1 MIIVDLNQIM
11 ISNLMVQIN
20 GKNAETLSEDLVRH
34 MVLNSLRAHNK
45 KFRKEYGEM
54 VIACDSGNV
63 WRKQI
68 FPNYK
73 AGRKA
78 NREKSEHDWD
88 AIFNMLATIKN
99 EIKTFMPYKVIEVES
114 CEADDII
121 ATLIKKVKNMIIPE
135 HKKKILILSGDKDFI
150 QLHGP
155 NVRQYNPVLNKF
167 VGKGEDPVI
176 YIREH
181 ILKGDRS
188 DGIPNVLSDD
198 NVFIEGRRQKPL
210 SKKKLNNWVNDVFFY
225 TNFTEEEEKN
235 YSRNR
240 KLIDLSCI
248 PQDIEDKI
256 NNEFND
262 VKAASRD
269 KILGYFINKKL
280 KTLIEVIDEF

>member
-1 MIIVDLNQIM
+1 M

-20 GKNAETLSEDLVRH
+20 GRNKVELNEDLVRH
-34 MVLNSLRAHNK
+34 MVLNSLRGHNK

-54 VIACDSGNV
+54 VIACDSKNV
-63 WRKQI
+63 WRREI

-78 NREKSEHDWD
+78 TRAKSEHDWD
-88 AIFNMLATIKN
+88 AIFSMLHTIKD
-99 EIKTFMPYKVIEVES
+99 EIRSFLPYKVIELETA
-114 CEADDII
+114 EADDII
-121 ATLIKKVKNMIIPE
+121 ATLVKRIQNQVGPNHEKKV
-135 HKKKILILSGDKDFI
+135 LILSGDKDFI

-155 NVRQYNPVLNKF
+155 NVKQYNPVLNKF

-176 YIREH
+176 YIKEH

-188 DGIPNVLSDD
+188 DGVPNVLSDD
-198 NVFIEGRRQKPL
+198 NVFIEGRRQRPL
-210 SKKKLNNWVNDVFFY
+210 SKKKIDAWVNEVFM
-225 TNFTEEEEKN
+225 TFTEEEQKN

-248 PQDIEDKI
+248 PPELEEKI
-256 NNEFND
+256 INEFID
-262 VKAASRD
+262 AKVASRD
-269 KILGYFINKKL
+269 KILNYFITKKL

>member
-1 MIIVDLNQIM
+1 MIIVDINQIM
-11 ISNLMVQIN
+11 ISNLMVQIS
-20 GKNAETLSEDLVRH
+20 GRNAVELNEDLVRH

-54 VIACDSGNV
+54 VIACDSKNV
-63 WRKQI
+63 WRREI

-78 NREKSEHDWD
+78 NRAKSEHDWD
-88 AIFNMLATIKN
+88 AIFSMLHNIKN
-99 EIKTFMPYKVIEVES
+99 EIKTFLPYKVIEIETA
-114 CEADDII
+114 EADDII
-121 ATLIKKVKNMIIPE
+121 ATLIKRTKRIIAPE
-135 HKKKILILSGDKDFI
+135 HKKNVLILSGDKDFI
-150 QLHGP
+150 QLHDK
-155 NVRQYNPVLNKF
+155 NVKQYNPVLNKF
-167 VGKGEDPVI
+167 VGKGEEPSL
-176 YIREH
+176 YIKEH

-210 SKKKLNNWVNDVFFY
+210 SKKKINSWVEEVFM
-225 TNFTEEEEKN
+225 TFTEEEQKN
-235 YSRNR
+235 YDRNR

-248 PQDIEDKI
+248 PQDVEAKI
-256 NNEFND
+256 NDEFSN
-262 VKAASRD
+262 VKVATRD

>member
-1 MIIVDLNQIM
+1 M
-11 ISNLMVQIN
+11 ISNLMVQITGRN
-20 GKNAETLSEDLVRH
+20 RVELNEDLVRH

-45 KFRKEYGEM
+45 KFRKEYGDM
-54 VIACDSGNV
+54 VIACDSKNV
-63 WRKQI
+63 WRREI

-78 NREKSEHDWD
+78 NRAKSEHDWD
-88 AIFNMLATIKN
+88 AIFSMLATIKN
-99 EIKTFMPYKVIEVES
+99 EIKTFLPYKVIELETA
-114 CEADDII
+114 EADDII
-121 ATLIKKVKNMIIPE
+121 ATLVKRTQNEVGPN

-155 NVRQYNPVLNKF
+155 NVKQYNPVLNKF
-167 VGKGEDPVI
+167 VGKGEDPTI
-176 YIREH
+176 YIKEH

-198 NVFIEGRRQKPL
+198 NVFIEGRRQRPL
-210 SKKKLNNWVNDVFFY
+210 SKKKIESWVNEVFM
-225 TNFTEEEEKN
+225 TFTEEEQKN

-248 PQDIEDKI
+248 PPELEEKI
-256 NNEFND
+256 INEFID
-262 VKAASRD
+262 AKVASRD
-269 KILGYFINKKL
+269 KILNYFITKKL

>member
-20 GKNAETLSEDLVRH
+20 GRNAVELNEDLVRH
-34 MVLNSLRAHNK
+34 MVLNSLRGHNK
-45 KFRKEYGEM
+45 KFRKESGEM
-54 VIACDSGNV
+54 VIACDSKNV
-63 WRKQI
+63 WRREH

-78 NREKSEHDWD
+78 NRAKSEHDWD
-88 AIFNMLATIKN
+88 AIFSMLHTIKD
-99 EIKTFMPYKVIEVES
+99 EIKTFLPYKVIELETA
-114 CEADDII
+114 EADDII
-121 ATLIKKVKNMIIPE
+121 ATLIRRLDRQVGPNHLKKV
-135 HKKKILILSGDKDFI
+135 LILSGDKDFI
-150 QLHGP
+150 QLHKEW
-155 NVRQYNPVLNKF
+155 VKQYNPVLNKF
-167 VGKGEDPVI
+167 VGKGENPII

-210 SKKKLNNWVNDVFFY
+210 SKKKLNNWVNEVFP
-225 TNFTEEEEKN
+225 TFTEEEEKN
-235 YSRNR
+235 YNRNR
-240 KLIDLSCI
+240 KLIDLNCI
-248 PQDIEDKI
+248 PQELEEKI

-262 VKAASRD
+262 VKVATRD

>member
-20 GKNAETLSEDLVRH
+20 GKNSEPLSEDLVRH
-34 MVLNSLRAHNK
+34 MVLNSLRAHNV

-54 VIACDSGNV
+54 VIACDSKNV
-63 WRKQI
+63 WRREY

-88 AIFNMLATIKN
+88 AIFTILHRIKD
-99 EIKTFMPYKVIEVES
+99 EIKTFLPYKVIEVETT
-114 CEADDII
+114 EADDII
-121 ATLIKKVKNMIIPE
+121 AVAIKRIKRVIGPNHSKKV
-135 HKKKILILSGDKDFI
+135 LILSGDKDFI
-150 QLHGP
+150 QLHSP
-155 NVRQYNPVLNKF
+155 NVKQYNPVLNKF
-167 VGKGEDPVI
+167 VGKGENPSL
-176 YIREH
+176 YIKEH

-198 NVFIEGRRQKPL
+198 NVFVDGRRQRPL
-210 SKKKLNNWVNDVFFY
+210 SKKKINSWVEEVFM
-225 TNFTEEEEKN
+225 TFTEEEQKN
-235 YSRNR
+235 YNRNR

-248 PQDIEDKI
+248 PQELEEKI
-256 NNEFND
+256 NNEFLN
-262 VKAASRD
+262 VKVATRD

>member
-1 MIIVDLNQIM
+1 MIIVDINQIM

-20 GKNAETLSEDLVRH
+20 GRNAVELNEDLVRH
-34 MVLNSLRAHNK
+34 MVLNSLRGHNK

-54 VIACDSGNV
+54 VIACDSKNV
-63 WRKQI
+63 WRREV

-88 AIFNMLATIKN
+88 AIFSMLHTIKD
-99 EIKTFMPYKVIEVES
+99 EIRSFLPYKVIELETA
-114 CEADDII
+114 EADDII
-121 ATLIKKVKNMIIPE
+121 ATLVKRIQNQVGPNHEKKV
-135 HKKKILILSGDKDFI
+135 LILSGDKDFI
-150 QLHGP
+150 QLHSP
-155 NVRQYNPVLNKF
+155 NVKQYNPVLNKF

-176 YIREH
+176 YIKEH

-198 NVFIEGRRQKPL
+198 NVFIEGRRQRPL
-210 SKKKLNNWVNDVFFY
+210 SKKKIESWVNEVFM
-225 TNFTEEEEKN
+225 TFTEEEQKN

-240 KLIDLSCI
+240 RLIDLSCI
-248 PQDIEDKI
+248 PPELEEKI
-256 NNEFND
+256 INEFID
-262 VKAASRD
+262 AKVASRD
-269 KILGYFINKKL
+269 KILNYFITKKL